1 MMNLSGRV
9 AMVTGGGRGIG
20 RGISLAM
27 AEAGADIALVYRKD
41 EEAANKTIK
50 EIQSLSRKAAAFRAD
65 VMDYDSVKE
74 AVNLAIGFFG
84 KIDILVNNA
93 GIASRGNAVYDTDAK
108 EMERVIKTHVFG
120 SFYFTQ
126 AVLPT
131 LRHQARG
138 DILFI
143 SSIAAELMMPYGSP
157 YNMAKTAME
166 ALALTLAKEE
176 VGNGI
181 HVNVIRPGLVETDMG
196 SRLAKA
202 TRGVQDIKDLYTSS
216 PFGRVGQPYDIGNAA
231 VFLASDK
238 AAYIT
243 GAVIKVSGGA

>member
-1 MMNLSGRV
+1 MDLSGRV
-9 AMVTGGGRGIG
+9 ALVTGGGRGIG
-20 RGISLAM
+20 RGISMAM
-27 AEAGADIALVYRKD
+27 AEAGADLAIVYRKD
-41 EEAANKTIK
+41 EEAANETVK
-50 EIQSLSRKAAAFRAD
+50 EIRSLSRKAAAFRAEA
-65 VMDYDSVKE
+65 VDYESVKE
-74 AVNLAIGFFG
+74 AVNLAIGSFG

-108 EMERVIKTHVFG
+108 EMERVIRTHVFG

-126 AVLPT
+126 AVLPSM
-131 LRHQARG
+131 RQQPRG
-138 DILFI
+138 DVLFI
-143 SSIAAELMMPYGSP
+143 SSIAAELMMPNGSP

-176 VGNGI
+176 VANGI

-196 SRLAKA
+196 SRLARA
-202 TRGVQDIKDLYTSS
+202 TAGVTDIKELYATS

-231 VFLASDK
+231 VFLTSDK

-243 GAVIKVSGGA
+243 GAIIKVSGGA